1 MNKDMSRE
9 DFMNYI
15 LLFSNK
21 TENVLEI
28 QKSSNV
34 VNFLQPGANGPEE
47 KIEQVK
53 KEAEML
59 YRYTSIGVAYK
70 SNLVE
75 LEKLCDLIL
84 RRNRTQDIVYLLK
97 YLREF
102 YKGLQGQTL
111 LNQYSS

>member
-1 MNKDMSRE
+1 MSRE

-59 YRYTSIGVAYK
+59 YRYTSIGVA
-70 SNLVE
+70 E

-102 YKGLQGQTL
+102 YKGLQGKTL